1 MSSRR
6 SQRRK
11 LISSAD
17 DAEIRSATDAH
28 APPQRRASPL
38 AAAAAGVGARRAL
51 VRRHGRLA
59 AADPSSLAPLLRR
72 RNSGRPRHRRLHR
85 HVARRRRRLPVQP
98 RHRRVRPQLQHD
110 VQRPQHEHRVGPRAA
125 ANPQQHLFSRR
136 LDRRPRGGRRR
147 RPRLLRAA
155 RVRARA
161 ARPARDGERAP
172 PQGAALLPLARYA
185 DSAILAPF
193 GAIL

>member
-1 MSSRR
+1 MAGELVNGGALR
-6 SQRRK
+6 SLQ
-11 LISSAD
+11 
-17 DAEIRSATDAH
+17 
-28 APPQRRASPL
+28 RASQTSFTAVRPDSEARNHTSCGRRRLRLEEAVNDSALVCERLPHPPRFARPL
-38 AAAAAGVGARRAL
+38 ILTAL
-51 VRRHGRLA
+51 VRHGPLDSWLA
-59 AADPSSLAPLLRR
+59 HLGHGQPIVVGLLHRR
-72 RNSGRPRHRRLHR
+72 R
-85 HVARRRRRLPVQP
+85 
-98 RHRRVRPQLQHD
+98 RPQLQYD

-125 ANPQQHLFSRR
+125 ADPQRHLFSRR
-136 LDRRPRGGRRR
+136 LDRRPRGRRRR

-161 ARPARDGERAP
+161 ARPSRDGERAP